1 MTEGVAAG
9 YLDCALPEHYAPEG
23 MYIDPRMQAW
33 GKRLL
38 RERELIWEY
47 ESLKD
52 EVAAE
57 QHKLQR
63 SSKP

>member
-38 RERELIWEY
+38 RVNELEWEY
-47 ESLKD
+47 EALKD
-52 EVAAE
+52 KVAAE
-57 QHKLQR
+57 QQELQR
-63 SSKP
+63 LSKP